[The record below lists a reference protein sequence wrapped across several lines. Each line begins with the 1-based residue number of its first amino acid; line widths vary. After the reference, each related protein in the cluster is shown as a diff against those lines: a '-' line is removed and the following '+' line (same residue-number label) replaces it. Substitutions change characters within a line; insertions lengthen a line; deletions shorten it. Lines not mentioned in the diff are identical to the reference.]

1 MSNTVEEQRTPIERP
16 LLRSDLNEVR
26 EIVHKMD
33 TMLVSWYEENK
44 RWREQSDQ
52 LLVRVVK
59 IERQLWLPALIS
71 VVAAALAILSRIT
84 P

>member
-1 MSNTVEEQRTPIERP
+1 MSNTGEEQRTPIERP
-16 LLRSDLNEVR
+16 LLRSDLNEMR

-33 TMLVSWYEENK
+33 TMLVNWYEENK
-44 RWREQSDQ
+44 RWRRQSDQ

-59 IERQLWLPALIS
+59 IERQLWFPAIVS
-71 VVAAALAILSRIT
+71 VVAAALAILARIA